1 MLAFRAPLAPIDI
14 PFVPFAVRARRERA
28 ALEAKLEQQLMGPRV
43 PPPSPVSAP
52 TIADLE
58 KTLREIMDLIH
69 LKEAELTSVEAA
81 FYVLGAF

>member
-1 MLAFRAPLAPIDI
+1 MLAFRAPLAPIDL

-28 ALEAKLEQQLMGPRV
+28 ELEAKLEQQLRGPRV
-43 PPPSPVSAP
+43 PPPSPVSPP

-58 KTLREIMDLIH
+58 KTIRGIIDLIY
-69 LKEAELTSVEAA
+69 LKEAELTSVNAA